1 MQSAGAAYK
10 EDAVMSALVV
20 HSTHELH
27 QLKKALPLHRGGMPT
42 GVKFGS
48 T

>member
-1 MQSAGAAYK
+1 
-10 EDAVMSALVV
+10 MSIFVI

-27 QLKKALPLHRGGMPT
+27 QLKKALPLHRGGMSMS
-42 GVKFGS
+42 VKFGS

>member
-1 MQSAGAAYK
+1 
-10 EDAVMSALVV
+10 MSALVV

-27 QLKKALPLHRGGMPT
+27 QLKKVLPPLRDSLVMN
-42 GVKFGS
+42 VKFGS